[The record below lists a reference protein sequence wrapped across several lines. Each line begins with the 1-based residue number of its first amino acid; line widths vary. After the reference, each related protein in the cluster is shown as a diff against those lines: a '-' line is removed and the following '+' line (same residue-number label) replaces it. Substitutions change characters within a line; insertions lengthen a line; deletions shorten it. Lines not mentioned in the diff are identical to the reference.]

1 MLNVKQKKKLNEQG
15 YRLIGNHSSVKRCEW
30 TKNMIRGKGE
40 CYKHWFYGINSNQC
54 LQMTTSLTCANQCMF
69 CWREYKLASKKW
81 PIKDSQTDNPDFII
95 NESIKSHDKLL
106 TGFKGNTNPNPDKEP
121 YNKSKT
127 IKHAALSLIGESIL
141 YPKINE
147 IINEFHKKGISTF
160 LVTNAQYPEQ
170 IKSLAPVTQLYISLD
185 APTQELIKKI
195 DKPIFKDYW
204 QRLNQSLEIMSKKK
218 QRTCIRLTL
227 IKYVNMS
234 EDLCENYSN
243 LIKKA
248 SPDFI
253 EVKAYMSVGA
263 SLKNFKY
270 KNMPTSKEIMQFS
283 QKLIK
288 YLKDYEIVSEH
299 YASRVVMLAKKKFKK
314 DINGEPVWHTWIDFD
329 KFNKLVN
336 SKSNNNKNNKEFT
349 TEDYLKETP
358 ERFLV
363 KNINLSI

>member
-1 MLNVKQKKKLNEQG
+1 MLNDKQKKKLNEQG
-15 YRLIGNHSSVKRCEW
+15 YRLIGNHSSVKICEW

-69 CWREYKLASKKW
+69 CWRE
-81 PIKDSQTDNPDFII
+81 
-95 NESIKSHDKLL
+95 DKLL

-263 SLKNFKY
+263 SLKNF
-270 KNMPTSKEIMQFS
+270 
-283 QKLIK
+283 
-288 YLKDYEIVSEH
+288 
-299 YASRVVMLAKKKFKK
+299 
-314 DINGEPVWHTWIDFD
+314 
-329 KFNKLVN
+329 
-336 SKSNNNKNNKEFT
+336 
-349 TEDYLKETP
+349 
-358 ERFLV
+358 
-363 KNINLSI
+363 